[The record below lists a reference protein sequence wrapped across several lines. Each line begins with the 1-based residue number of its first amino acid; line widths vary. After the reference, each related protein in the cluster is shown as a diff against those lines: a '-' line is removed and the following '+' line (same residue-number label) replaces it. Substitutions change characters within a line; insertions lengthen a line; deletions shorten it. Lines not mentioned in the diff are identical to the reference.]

1 MAFSFS
7 NAVSGGGGFGGTG
20 QTSSAPTIRD
30 GPELQEI
37 STDQLGFV
45 GLNGEAQL
53 RLISTP
59 WPADNLP
66 PPTASLLA
74 VASSKGL
81 LAAAGPEELIL
92 TSTNTIRET
101 LRSKPKDDNKVRDFE
116 PQIRIQRS
124 RLSHVAFSADDDVL
138 VTSSQ
143 AHGGLDAFQIA
154 NFANGQTDPALQLPT
169 EGKALRALV
178 PNPAT
183 ASAELFALVT
193 VDGELLVA
201 DLKTASLRS
210 GAGGSVLKTGVSCVA
225 WSNKGKALVAGQA
238 DGTATQMKPD
248 GSVMAVIPKSTSV
261 ADGSH
266 VSSICWLE
274 NDTFLIIYAP
284 SDVSGGMEPS
294 EYYIVQREPKTT
306 NFIFHKLPEVVPAFG
321 MERLPAC
328 HFITRL
334 RSFPPHIQ
342 DLLILASTTGSETGM
357 ISLTDAPL
365 DAQMPVTND
374 FTFTTISSD
383 ARRAILPFSDSG
395 DTSPVGMAL
404 DLSSD
409 EKVPNPIP
417 TEGDILET
425 DGPVPN
431 LLMLNNE
438 GILLAWSLIYND
450 SIIQKTLFS
459 GIADL
464 KTGSDNAMQSQP
476 VSQPEPAKAN
486 PFSAASSTFGQS
498 GFGSANTF
506 GKPAASTFGS
516 NPPAP
521 GVDNSSQSAFGQAS
535 TIGGAKS
542 AWTSSGFGSNSGA
555 PAGGSAFGQP
565 AFGAPAALGSTKA
578 PAFGAP
584 AALGS
589 KPSPFGQPSN
599 SATPAFG
606 KPSMGTQGA
615 SAFGSATDSSSPFAA
630 KASGPSGFASFSK
643 STTGFGAPTGNN
655 SEAPSASPFGQ
666 AKTDNVFGKPADSA
680 FGQKNEGFSGFGAK
694 QSGFS
699 SFGRTKVDAPQSSFG
714 TTGGFKLDSTFK
726 NDGTAKDDLPKPAQT
741 SGFGFATGFEE
752 LLSEPQPVTSPTH
765 DKEEDMSDGEDAVS
779 EPGEVLEK
787 QPATRQSQPLVT
799 PPSTLGAQ
807 RATPAPS
814 VSSLFG
820 NTTDQNDAPQT
831 SNVSSG
837 WSFGQVP
844 STTPKDRPSQP
855 TSTTPKDPPAPT
867 NPMFGTTAFGTTPAV
882 VQKSQPKS
890 IFGTIE
896 KPSRSPTPKIK
907 QEPPSDDEA
916 VDVSSIPEAPL
927 PPETTSKTR
936 YVSGDT
942 SASSSSHSK
951 GTDASDDAPLPPDFV
966 PANKSAAPSELEQ
979 QGLPSE
985 GSDLSSEYE
994 GSQDDDE
1001 EGESPSDD
1009 LTEVQ
1014 GEQSENIQTSPESS
1028 FKSGDRSQETSP
1040 TGGLFTKVSTTTND
1054 KPKRP
1059 LFGEV
1064 GITAPMLPPPIPQQ
1078 SPRSPSPVRRM
1089 MPTEALRADPARS
1102 VSAPAHPRSVIAQRK
1117 AEYAQSQLSIQAGQ
1131 TREDELE
1138 RQRAQQA
1145 QNAQRKAE
1153 EEARQLQELEDG
1165 EDERLRQ
1172 EINADPTPEDQLDD
1186 FVTYQPRPTED
1197 TSKSGIPAQIERLY
1211 QDLNSMV
1218 DSLGI
1223 NARSLSCYMLYQQSS
1238 ERNESWPGVLT
1249 SDTPGDALNDEWILS
1264 DIDRLREGQE
1274 VLTNSLHSV
1283 QVSDLTHKLQS
1294 CQDMLTTSLFSLRQ
1308 KLTAIRKSLNT
1319 AQSQS
1324 STNGITSSLS
1334 AEQASI
1340 QHDLRKSSAL
1350 VSSKISAVE
1359 EGLALLRSRL
1369 ADSTPQEQQKQRNG
1383 QVLFRSGSQ
1392 KKPTVEA
1399 VMNAVTRM
1407 TGMAEKKSFD
1417 VDVLESQMRKM
1428 DLLGASESNGTPQKN
1443 GRSEAPAAPR
1453 TPGSAKSTKT
1463 VYHTPEEKLGAN
1475 LSSRN
1480 GFRASGSGCGLKMGA
1495 VSNEDKTMWTEKARK
1510 KREVKEMLRGILSEK
1525 RERERSMGKV

>member
-92 TSTNTIRET
+92 TLHQHHSAKPYA
-101 LRSKPKDDNKVRDFE
+101 RSRRDENKVRDFE

-383 ARRAILPFSDSG
+383 ATTCHSTILRFRRHLTCGHGFRLVERREGTQSDPDRRRYLG
-395 DTSPVGMAL
+395 D
-404 DLSSD
+404 
-409 EKVPNPIP
+409 
-417 TEGDILET
+417 

-643 STTGFGAPTGNN
+643 STTAL
-655 SEAPSASPFGQ
+655 SP
-666 AKTDNVFGKPADSA
+666 
-680 FGQKNEGFSGFGAK
+680 
-694 QSGFS
+694 
-699 SFGRTKVDAPQSSFG
+699 
-714 TTGGFKLDSTFK
+714 
-726 NDGTAKDDLPKPAQT
+726 
-741 SGFGFATGFEE
+741 
-752 LLSEPQPVTSPTH
+752 H
-765 DKEEDMSDGEDAVS
+765 
-779 EPGEVLEK
+779 
-787 QPATRQSQPLVT
+787 
-799 PPSTLGAQ
+799 
-807 RATPAPS
+807 
-814 VSSLFG
+814 
-820 NTTDQNDAPQT
+820 
-831 SNVSSG
+831 
-837 WSFGQVP
+837 W
-844 STTPKDRPSQP
+844 
-855 TSTTPKDPPAPT
+855 
-867 NPMFGTTAFGTTPAV
+867 
-882 VQKSQPKS
+882 
-890 IFGTIE
+890 
-896 KPSRSPTPKIK
+896 
-907 QEPPSDDEA
+907 
-916 VDVSSIPEAPL
+916 
-927 PPETTSKTR
+927 
-936 YVSGDT
+936 
-942 SASSSSHSK
+942 
-951 GTDASDDAPLPPDFV
+951 
-966 PANKSAAPSELEQ
+966 EQ
-979 QGLPSE
+979 QRGT
-985 GSDLSSEYE
+985 LS
-994 GSQDDDE
+994 
-1001 EGESPSDD
+1001 
-1009 LTEVQ
+1009 
-1014 GEQSENIQTSPESS
+1014 
-1028 FKSGDRSQETSP
+1028 
-1040 TGGLFTKVSTTTND
+1040 
-1054 KPKRP
+1054 
-1059 LFGEV
+1059 
-1064 GITAPMLPPPIPQQ
+1064 
-1078 SPRSPSPVRRM
+1078 
-1089 MPTEALRADPARS
+1089 
-1102 VSAPAHPRSVIAQRK
+1102 
-1117 AEYAQSQLSIQAGQ
+1117 
-1131 TREDELE
+1131 
-1138 RQRAQQA
+1138 
-1145 QNAQRKAE
+1145 
-1153 EEARQLQELEDG
+1153 
-1165 EDERLRQ
+1165 
-1172 EINADPTPEDQLDD
+1172 
-1186 FVTYQPRPTED
+1186 
-1197 TSKSGIPAQIERLY
+1197 
-1211 QDLNSMV
+1211 
-1218 DSLGI
+1218 
-1223 NARSLSCYMLYQQSS
+1223 
-1238 ERNESWPGVLT
+1238 
-1249 SDTPGDALNDEWILS
+1249 
-1264 DIDRLREGQE
+1264 
-1274 VLTNSLHSV
+1274 
-1283 QVSDLTHKLQS
+1283 
-1294 CQDMLTTSLFSLRQ
+1294 
-1308 KLTAIRKSLNT
+1308 
-1319 AQSQS
+1319 
-1324 STNGITSSLS
+1324 
-1334 AEQASI
+1334 
-1340 QHDLRKSSAL
+1340 
-1350 VSSKISAVE
+1350 
-1359 EGLALLRSRL
+1359 
-1369 ADSTPQEQQKQRNG
+1369 
-1383 QVLFRSGSQ
+1383 
-1392 KKPTVEA
+1392 
-1399 VMNAVTRM
+1399 
-1407 TGMAEKKSFD
+1407 
-1417 VDVLESQMRKM
+1417 
-1428 DLLGASESNGTPQKN
+1428 
-1443 GRSEAPAAPR
+1443 
-1453 TPGSAKSTKT
+1453 
-1463 VYHTPEEKLGAN
+1463 
-1475 LSSRN
+1475 
-1480 GFRASGSGCGLKMGA
+1480 
-1495 VSNEDKTMWTEKARK
+1495 
-1510 KREVKEMLRGILSEK
+1510 
-1525 RERERSMGKV
+1525 